1 MAEKHELTDFDH
13 ELNSKKLKVSEEQ
26 AEKVHETREIHGKE
40 TSSSK

>member
-13 ELNSKKLKVSEEQ
+13 ELKSKKLKVSEEQ
-26 AEKVHETREIHGKE
+26 AEKVQEPREIHGKE